1 MKKNTSSSTLA
12 PLSLQVQLLSGLFWT
27 VRKVGLS
34 GDVSLI
40 QSFDSCPSWQHW
52 SVHVEINIQSDVE
65 IVHIIEIK
73 VDEMAEYSNQAPFSE
88 PKRERFL
95 DI

>member
-1 MKKNTSSSTLA
+1 MRKNTSSSTLA

-65 IVHIIEIK
+65 IVH
-73 VDEMAEYSNQAPFSE
+73 VDEMVEYSNQAPFSE

>member
-1 MKKNTSSSTLA
+1 MRKNTSSSTLA

-65 IVHIIEIK
+65 IVH